1 MNKKKHSTI
10 LFSIFLSVFLTSCA
24 LTGAYVFERFDRY
37 IADYFKNFAEFSDE
51 QKTEIDKFSREYQL
65 WLVTNRFSAIRGLLV
80 RLKELDLERDNNLI
94 SDIDTEL
101 SNLWSETGKYFIPS
115 FTEFSKTLN
124 SSQVIEIEDY
134 FKSLETKEN
143 LNKKRS
149 QVEFQD
155 QILERY
161 KKGFKRLNIKLNDRQ
176 IEIIKSG
183 ANKTIDILEEWRL
196 QRQNWTYTLIDILKK
211 RNQPKFDEYL
221 KNHFYSQLEMGSE
234 NYKNKL
240 DQNKKVTINTIEQI
254 FKSLTPEQRRRFE
267 KRINL
272 YLSIIDKILIKELQ

>member
-1 MNKKKHSTI
+1 MNKKKRSDT
-10 LFSIFLSVFLTSCA
+10 LFAIFLPLFLSSCA

-51 QKTEIDKFSREYQL
+51 QKIQIDKFSKEYQT
-65 WLVTNRFSAIRGLLV
+65 WLVANHLSSIQELLF

-94 SDIDTEL
+94 SEIDTEL

-134 FKSLETKEN
+134 FKSLEIKEN

-161 KKGFKRLNIKLNDRQ
+161 KKGFKRLNIRLNDMQ

-196 QRQNWTYTLIDILKK
+196 QRNNWTYTLIDLLKK

-221 KNHFYSQLEMGSE
+221 RNHFYSQLQMGSE
-234 NYKNKL
+234 SYRNKL
-240 DQNKKVTINTIEQI
+240 DKNKKVTINTIEQI
-254 FKSLTPEQRRRFE
+254 FKSLTREQRNRFE

-272 YLSIIDKILIKELQ
+272 YLSIIDKILIKELK

>member
-1 MNKKKHSTI
+1 MNKKKHCTI

-51 QKTEIDKFSREYQL
+51 QKIQIDKFSKEYQT
-65 WLVTNRFSAIRGLLV
+65 WLVANHLSSIQELLF

-94 SDIDTEL
+94 SEIDTEL

-161 KKGFKRLNIKLNDRQ
+161 KKGFKRLNIRLNDTQ

-183 ANKTIDILEEWRL
+183 SNKTIDILEEWRL
-196 QRQNWTYTLIDILKK
+196 QRRNWTYTLIDILKK
-211 RNQPKFDEYL
+211 RDQPKFDEYL
-221 KNHFYSQLEMGSE
+221 RNHFYSQLQMGSE
-234 NYKNKL
+234 NYRNKL
-240 DQNKKVTINTIEQI
+240 DKNKRVTINTIEQI
-254 FKSLTPEQRRRFE
+254 FKSLTREQRNRFE

-272 YLSIIDKILIKELQ
+272 YLSIIDKILIKELK

>member
-1 MNKKKHSTI
+1 MNKKKQSTI

-37 IADYFKNFAEFSDE
+37 ISDYFKNFAEFSDE
-51 QKTEIDKFSREYQL
+51 QKIEIDRFSREYQH
-65 WLVTNRFSAIRGLLV
+65 WLVTNRFSAIRGLIS

-94 SDIDTEL
+94 SEIDTEL

-161 KKGFKRLNIKLNDRQ
+161 KKGFKRLNIKLNDTQ

-196 QRQNWTYTLIDILKK
+196 QRKNWTYTLIDILKK

-221 KNHFYSQLEMGSE
+221 RNHFYSQLQMGSE
-234 NYKNKL
+234 NYRNKL
-240 DQNKKVTINTIEQI
+240 DKNKKVTINTIEQI
-254 FKSLTPEQRRRFE
+254 FKSLTREQRNRFE

-272 YLSIIDKILIKELQ
+272 YLSIIDKILIKELK

>member
-51 QKTEIDKFSREYQL
+51 QKIEIDRFSREYQH
-65 WLVTNRFSAIRGLLV
+65 WLVTNRFSAIRGLMS
-80 RLKELDLERDNNLI
+80 RLKELDLKRDNNLI
-94 SDIDTEL
+94 SEIDTEL
-101 SNLWSETGKYFIPS
+101 SNLWSQTGKYFVPS

-149 QVEFQD
+149 QIEFQD

-161 KKGFKRLNIKLNDRQ
+161 KKGFKRLNIRLNDTQ

-196 QRQNWTYTLIDILKK
+196 QRKNWTDKLIDILKK

-221 KNHFYSQLEMGSE
+221 KNHFSSQLKMGSDE
-234 NYKNKL
+234 YRSKLDKNKKL
-240 DQNKKVTINTIEQI
+240 TINTIEQV
-254 FKSLTPEQRRRFE
+254 FNSLTSDQKDGFK
-267 KRINL
+267 KRIDL
-272 YLSIIDKILIKELQ
+272 YLSIIDKILTKQPK